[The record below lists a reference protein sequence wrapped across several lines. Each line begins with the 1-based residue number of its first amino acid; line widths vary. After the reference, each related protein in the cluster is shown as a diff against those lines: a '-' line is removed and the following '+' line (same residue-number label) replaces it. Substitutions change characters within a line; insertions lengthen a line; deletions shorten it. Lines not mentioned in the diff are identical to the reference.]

1 MKRFIDKVSIKLRLN
16 KESNKKMKDKEID
29 RERERESNNSLL
41 NRKKILAYP
50 KLSFCVLK
58 HIFIRTLL

>member
-1 MKRFIDKVSIKLRLN
+1 
-16 KESNKKMKDKEID
+16 MKDKEID

-41 NRKKILAYP
+41 NRKKILAYT
-50 KLSFCVLK
+50 KLSFCVFK